1 MYVLDTNTVIYFF
14 KGIGQVAT
22 RMNTAS
28 PNEIAIPTVVLFE
41 LYVGIAKSQNPE
53 PRQQLL
59 DRLVNQTV
67 ILPFD
72 QQASRC
78 AALIRAQLE
87 KTGNSIGPIDTLI
100 AGVAKSRDAILV
112 THNVKEFSR
121 VDELLIEDWY

>member
-1 MYVLDTNTVIYFF
+1 MYVLDTNTLIYFF
-14 KGIGQVAT
+14 KGMGQVAT
-22 RMNTAS
+22 RIETTS

-41 LYVGIAKSQNPE
+41 LYVGIANSQNPE

-59 DRLVNQTV
+59 DNLISQIV

-72 QQASRC
+72 QQSSRC

-87 KTGNSIGPIDTLI
+87 KAGTPIGPIDTLI
-100 AGVAKSRDAILV
+100 AGIAKCRGATLV

-121 VDELLIEDWY
+121 IAELLIEDWY